1 METLFTR
8 CSLLSA
14 CFSFGLFLFCLPDM
28 CAFAIFQENQNKC
41 KRSIGL
47 CHFIF
52 LSICLS
58 VRHAPYLRNRTSS
71 NQNFLIVHTC
81 KWNICRRFFFHFFE
95 ILIFWAVSVSGVK
108 RQKIAQNGKWKLHMS
123 HVIHAYLSNGIAYD
137 HDLGTIS
144 LHYCTPPFVIGLFQK
159 MSKQGELRIW
169 NFQGYQKN
177 SMWNGQGLI
186 KNEVEFPMVTKKKY
200 CGISRGLCFWP

>member
-1 METLFTR
+1 MWFVHPNAVQLSGIFFSNSTDTKLAYKLVETLFTR

-14 CFSFGLFLFCLPDM
+14 CFSFGLFLFCLPDT

-81 KWNICRRFFFHFFE
+81 KMKYLQAFFFFIFLKFWFF
-95 ILIFWAVSVSGVK
+95 
-108 RQKIAQNGKWKLHMS
+108 
-123 HVIHAYLSNGIAYD
+123 
-137 HDLGTIS
+137 
-144 LHYCTPPFVIGLFQK
+144 GLLVLV
-159 MSKQGELRIW
+159 G
-169 NFQGYQKN
+169 
-177 SMWNGQGLI
+177 
-186 KNEVEFPMVTKKKY
+186 
-200 CGISRGLCFWP
+200 

>member
-1 METLFTR
+1 MFTT
-8 CSLLSA
+8 
-14 CFSFGLFLFCLPDM
+14 FCM
-28 CAFAIFQENQNKC
+28 FFFW
-41 KRSIGL
+41 
-47 CHFIF
+47 FIF
-52 LSICLS
+52 ILPTRYVRICNFSGKSKQMQAVYRPMPLYFFVHLS
-58 VRHAPYLRNRTSS
+58 VCHAPYLRKRTSS
-71 NQNFLIVHTC
+71 NQNFLIVNTC

-177 SMWNGQGLI
+177 GMWNVQGLI
-186 KNEVEFPMVTKKKY
+186 KNEVEFPMVTKKK
-200 CGISRGLCFWP
+200 